1 MKIIIT
7 ESQYRILESYSEEE
21 ERAKNILF
29 KIWQSELDSSGEI
42 DFNPNVVDYINYKP
56 QGRLEIYEMYRD
68 FLGGWDKMIEK
79 SYELMDRTFDTMDY
93 DFSGGYDF
101 RFTVQGNNDYEED
114 NSTYVDCPIESDGK
128 MTWLGGDLETHLLS
142 KLEEKSDLWWEVESE
157 IRSLIEE
164 ILYLEVTK
172 KTGILVEVNMCWIKE

>member
-7 ESQYRILESYSEEE
+7 ESQYRLLESYSEDEV
-21 ERAKNILF
+21 AKKILF

-42 DFNPNVVDYINYKP
+42 DFNPKIVDYINYRPKGGP
-56 QGRLEIYEMYRD
+56 KVHEMYRD
-68 FLGGWDKMIEK
+68 FLGGWDKMVEK
-79 SYELMDRTFDTMDY
+79 SYELMDRTFDTNDY

-101 RFTVQGNNDYEED
+101 RFKVQGHSDYEED
-114 NSTYVDCPIESDGK
+114 NRLLVDCPIESDGK
-128 MTWLGGDLETHLLS
+128 VTLIMTDGETHLLS
-142 KLEEKSDLWWEVESE
+142 KIEENPDLWWEVDSE

-172 KTGILVEVNMCWIKE
+172 KTGILIEVNMLWIKE

>member
-1 MKIIIT
+1 MKIILS
-7 ESQYRILESYSEEE
+7 EKQYKILESQQDDERVAKKIMYS
-21 ERAKNILF
+21 
-29 KIWQSELDSSGEI
+29 IWQDELDTTGEI
-42 DFNPNVVDYINYKP
+42 DFYPSVVDYINYKP

-68 FLGGWDKMIEK
+68 FLGGWDKMIDK
-79 SYELMDRTFDTMDY
+79 SYELMDRTFDTNDY

-157 IRSLIEE
+157 IRSLIED

-172 KTGILVEVNMCWIKE
+172 KTGIMVDVNMCWIKE

>member
-7 ESQYRILESYSEEE
+7 ESQYRLLENYTQEDEV
-21 ERAKNILF
+21 AKNILF

-42 DFNPNVVDYINYKP
+42 EFNPNVVDYINYEP
-56 QGRLEIYEMYRD
+56 QGRLKIYEMYRD

-93 DFSGGYDF
+93 DFRGGYDF

-114 NSTYVDCPIESDGK
+114 NTTFVDCPVESDGK
-128 MTWLGGDLETHLLS
+128 VTLITDGLTHLLS
-142 KLEEKSDLWWEVESE
+142 KVEEDEDLWWEVESE
-157 IRSLIEE
+157 IRGVIDD
-164 ILYLEVTK
+164 ILYREVTK
-172 KTGILVEVNMCWIKE
+172 KTGIMVDVNTCWIKE

>member
-7 ESQYRILESYSEEE
+7 ESQYRMLENYTQEDEV
-21 ERAKNILF
+21 AKNILF

-56 QGRLEIYEMYRD
+56 QGRLKIYEMYRD

-93 DFSGGYDF
+93 DFRGGYDF
-101 RFTVQGNNDYEED
+101 RFKPQLNLSYEED
-114 NSTYVDCPIESDGK
+114 NTFFVNCPIESDGK
-128 MTWLGGDLETHLLS
+128 VTLIMTDGETHYLKDLE
-142 KLEEKSDLWWEVESE
+142 ENEDLWWEIESE
-157 IRSLIEE
+157 IKGVIDD
-164 ILYLEVTK
+164 ILYREVTK
-172 KTGILVEVNMCWIKE
+172 KTGIMVDTNVCWIKE